1 MSARN
6 ENLRKLE
13 RVNVTLVEYHRW
25 LGHEFPEVERV
36 LENLFIEFNS
46 RPITGGEDVSSFR
59 SVSNLREELRKMR
72 SDTARL
78 NWLLPN
84 LNPANFG
91 LDFPGGYEWDNEA
104 ELLRKWRSAIDSAIG
119 GVQEADHE
127 QLYDCEGI
135 SLESNKPFAFSCCD
149 CGLTHHMVIVSEDGK
164 PVGFA
169 VKRIARAIAA
179 ALDDAQQQTGSE
191 ANG

>member
-59 SVSNLREELRKMR
+59 SVSNLREELRRMR
-72 SDTARL
+72 PALRDTERL
-78 NWLLPN
+78 NWMLPN
-84 LNPANFG
+84 LHPANFG
-91 LDFPGGYEWDNEA
+91 LDFPGGYEWADNA
-104 ELLRKWRSAIDSAIG
+104 EFLRKWRAAIDSAIG
-119 GVQEADHE
+119 GVEA
-127 QLYDCEGI
+127 
-135 SLESNKPFAFSCCD
+135 S
-149 CGLTHHMVIVSEDGK
+149 
-164 PVGFA
+164 A
-169 VKRIARAIAA
+169 VKGVDGPKDRP
-179 ALDDAQQQTGSE
+179 
-191 ANG
+191 